1 MLLSF
6 MFKPSIFG
14 SSLIRIDRISA
25 PIKNRYGA
33 KGSPCLHSLS
43 VGIFSD
49 RKPGNFRQETFH
61 LGQI

>member
-6 MFKPSIFG
+6 MFKPSIVG

-33 KGSPCLHSLS
+33 KGSPCLHPLS
-43 VGIFSD
+43 IGISSD
-49 RKPGNFRQETFH
+49 KKPHCN
-61 LGQI
+61 I